1 MPDWNS
7 IVAREGPAVWKTL
20 WRLLGNRSDV
30 EECFQETFVAALRV
44 SRRETVVSWPAMLCR
59 LATARAMDHLRRR
72 YRPGGRRHAVE
83 IAAGAGDDGSA
94 DDRLGEIASPAAG
107 PVEAAVA
114 TELSECLSHA
124 LARLPEKQA
133 EIFAMHVFDGW
144 SRRQIAERL
153 TMTDNAVGVAL
164 HRARQRLQELLSE
177 FHQPASAASRCL
189 PKGGSP

>member
-7 IVAREGPAVWKTL
+7 ILAREGPDVWKTL

-83 IAAGAGDDGSA
+83 IVASADDDGSA

-107 PVEAAVA
+107 PMEAAVA
-114 TELSECLSHA
+114 SELSERLRHA

-133 EIFAMHVFDGW
+133 EIFTMHVFDGW

-153 TMTDNAVGVAL
+153 TMSDNAVGVAL
-164 HRARQRLQELLSE
+164 HRARQQLRELLSE
-177 FHQPASAASRCL
+177 FQEPALRSL

>member
-20 WRLLGNRSDV
+20 WRLLGNLSDV

-72 YRPGGRRHAVE
+72 YRPGGRRHEVE
-83 IAAGAGDDGSA
+83 IFANAGDDDTA
-94 DDRLGEIASPAAG
+94 DDRLGEIASPAPG

-114 TELSECLSHA
+114 TELSERLRHA

-133 EIFAMHVFDGW
+133 EIFSLHVFDSW
-144 SRRQIAERL
+144 SRREISKRL
-153 TMTDNAVGVAL
+153 TTTDNAVGVAL
-164 HRARQRLQELLSE
+164 HRARQRLRELLSE
-177 FHQPASAASRCL
+177 YQESAATRCL
-189 PKGGSP
+189 PDGGSP